1 MPVPGYYEVGVFVN
15 DNHAS
20 SGWASYTIY
29 SVDPEHPTRLIKKRV
44 AVDQAHIGI
53 FQSPYG
59 EVNTRAQW
67 ISLGTYYFN
76 DEQEGRV
83 VLSNATGEDGL
94 QLAADGVEFVP
105 LVPFSYQFILD
116 SDAMPAQ
123 MVPGGSATIQLT
135 LQNTGNFPWKANGQ
149 RAVQLV
155 YRWLDSQKHILSTS
169 EPISLTGD
177 LAIKGTQK
185 LSVVVQAPS
194 QAGKYTLQWDLL
206 QAKQSF
212 SKLGA
217 KLRND
222 PIEVGEP
229 ASPVS

>member
-1 MPVPGYYEVGVFVN
+1 
-15 DNHAS
+15 
-20 SGWASYTIY
+20 
-29 SVDPEHPTRLIKKRV
+29 
-44 AVDQAHIGI
+44 
-53 FQSPYG
+53 
-59 EVNTRAQW
+59 
-67 ISLGTYYFN
+67 
-76 DEQEGRV
+76 
-83 VLSNATGEDGL
+83 
-94 QLAADGVEFVP
+94 
-105 LVPFSYQFILD
+105 